1 MLNYLGTLI
10 AITPTYFFLSFS
22 RNPRGPSL
30 DHLNIQGTATLFDND
45 GNAVIPFPFTASCTR
60 L

>member
-1 MLNYLGTLI
+1 MSWDRNGNFIGTWHF
-10 AITPTYFFLSFS
+10 TGPMELS
-22 RNPRGPSL
+22 PSL

-45 GNAVIPFPFTASCTR
+45 GNALTSFPFTASCTR